1 MGSDD
6 GYLYGLN
13 RETGAL
19 VWRYRTGGAIAAG
32 PAVADGK
39 LYVGSTDRRLHA
51 FNLGA
56 E

>member
-1 MGSDD
+1 VGSDD
-6 GYLYGLN
+6 GYLYGLDC
-13 RETGAL
+13 ESGAL

-39 LYVGSTDRRLHA
+39 LYAGSIDRRLHA
-51 FNLGA
+51 FSLEA